1 MIQSYIFL
9 CVHSITHFSSIEHQ
23 AIRLSKWSMD
33 FKLGAK
39 VKKIIIIIKLQI
51 KISLSLSIFIYIY
64 IYIYIYPFGINKTL
78 TKTKT
83 QNHCFLL
90 HFIKTKGERVRDRER
105 SI

>member
-51 KISLSLSIFIYIY
+51 KISLSLSIYIY
-64 IYIYIYPFGINKTL
+64 IYIHLVL
-78 TKTKT
+78 TK
-83 QNHCFLL
+83 H
-90 HFIKTKGERVRDRER
+90 
-105 SI
+105 